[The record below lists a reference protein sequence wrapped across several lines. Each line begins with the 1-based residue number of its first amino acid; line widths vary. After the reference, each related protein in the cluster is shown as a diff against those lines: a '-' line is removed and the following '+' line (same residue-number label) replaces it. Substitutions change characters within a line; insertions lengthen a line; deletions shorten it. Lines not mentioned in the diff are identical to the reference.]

1 MKLESSHIQKL
12 HHKCRMGNISPSL
25 QFLALQMIH
34 NLHDTTAFN
43 VRQIFV
49 SESEILQKSMKYFS
63 SAVIFFCPLV
73 RTKSY
78 SGQADLERYL
88 ILLQH
93 QPGALMSCS
102 VTTQAF
108 FSYRWLHRMVYL
120 NLKPEENSGSIDIIG
135 IFVPYMHHVV
145 RDC

>member
-12 HHKCRMGNISPSL
+12 HHKYRMGNISPSL

-63 SAVIFFCPLV
+63 SAVIFFL
-73 RTKSY
+73 
-78 SGQADLERYL
+78 
-88 ILLQH
+88 
-93 QPGALMSCS
+93 
-102 VTTQAF
+102 
-108 FSYRWLHRMVYL
+108 
-120 NLKPEENSGSIDIIG
+120 SISEDEKL
-135 IFVPYMHHVV
+135 FWTS
-145 RDC
+145 RS